1 MVTSHKS
8 YKKAPWSSKKK
19 KAQQSTFPVQEIQE
33 IQKEIQ
39 EATDGLLWGIN
50 TVHEAL
56 RKNARSLSELLV
68 QKGKAG
74 PKVQEVIDL
83 ARQHK
88 IKVRFVEAERLP
100 VPRNCRHQGVIARQ
114 TEAKFLSLQELVEQ
128 TKADNGR
135 ILLLDSIQDPR
146 NLGSILRSALA
157 AGFQSIILTRERS
170 APLTGTVARA
180 SAGAIAHLRL
190 AQAVNLVAALEL
202 LKEQGFWIYGSVA
215 EQDMPSIYT
224 TDFSGQLG
232 LVIGSEGKGI
242 RPLVRKHCD
251 QLVTIPM
258 AGDFDS
264 LNASVAAALI
274 MFEVVR
280 QDKIT

>member
-1 MVTSHKS
+1 M
-8 YKKAPWSSKKK
+8 
-19 KAQQSTFPVQEIQE
+19 
-33 IQKEIQ
+33 
-39 EATDGLLWGIN
+39 
-50 TVHEAL
+50 
-56 RKNARSLSELLV
+56 
-68 QKGKAG
+68 
-74 PKVQEVIDL
+74 
-83 ARQHK
+83 
-88 IKVRFVEAERLP
+88 P
-100 VPRNCRHQGVIARQ
+100 VPRNCRHQGVVARQ
-114 TEAKFLSLQELVEQ
+114 TEAEFLSLEELVDQ
-128 TKADNGR
+128 TLADNGR
-135 ILLLDSIQDPR
+135 VLILDSIQDPR

-180 SAGAIAHLRL
+180 SAGALAHLRI
-190 AQAVNLVAALEL
+190 AQAVNLVSALEL
-202 LKEQGFWIYGSVA
+202 LKERGFWIYGSVA
-215 EQDMPSIYT
+215 EQEAPSMYK

-251 QLVTIPM
+251 HLVTLPM

-280 QDKIT
+280 QDEGQTGKTA